1 MTRERKV
8 DFQPVRIH
16 TATRK
21 RLDRLI
27 EQLVQVGWN
36 AIGAE
41 RKDAPGISSV
51 LDQGLL
57 VLEAKML
64 QVSAKSARR

>member
-1 MTRERKV
+1 MRERKT

-51 LDQGLL
+51 LDEGITA
-57 VLEAKML
+57 LESKMVHT
-64 QVSAKSARR
+64 QTKSARR

>member
-1 MTRERKV
+1 VRERRV

-16 TATRK
+16 TTTRK
-21 RLDRLI
+21 RLDKLI

-51 LDQGLL
+51 LDEGITA
-57 VLEAKML
+57 LETRMR
-64 QVSAKSARR
+64 SAKR